1 MKLRTTKT
9 CLPQNV
15 RRYIEEMYAFLD
27 KKHEDGLSFFEE
39 AEMVDPQIRKTVLEE
54 EMGPICISN
63 WIQNGEAGLTKKQA
77 GSVLERIP
85 ILYTFYSLKK
95 KGLMDSIEGLAG
107 EEVFFLSE
115 KGKDFGYMLDWDKK
129 QKS

>member
-1 MKLRTTKT
+1 
-9 CLPQNV
+9 
-15 RRYIEEMYAFLD
+15 
-27 KKHEDGLSFFEE
+27 
-39 AEMVDPQIRKTVLEE
+39 
-54 EMGPICISN
+54 
-63 WIQNGEAGLTKKQA
+63 
-77 GSVLERIP
+77 
-85 ILYTFYSLKK
+85 LKK